1 MASIIG
7 SVSPFNETE
16 DTWQAYA
23 ERLEHFFLANEIDS
37 EGKKRAVLLSS
48 MGVKPYKLLSNLVAP
63 RKAGE
68 CSYTDVLK
76 NHHNPRPSII
86 VQRFKFNTRVRG
98 ASESIRTFVAE
109 LKKLSE
115 FCEYNDSLEEMLR
128 DRLVCGINNRRIQ
141 QRLLSERSLSF
152 AKALDIAQAMEA
164 AVEGIEDL
172 SGHITDKVCAMK
184 HHRTAA
190 AKTRSAA
197 SEYAIVVVGHMLT
210 VDVDSR
216 TASVINVKR

>member
-16 DTWQAYA
+16 DTWHAYA
-23 ERLEHFFLANEIDS
+23 ERLYHFFLANEIDS
-37 EGKKRAVLLSS
+37 EAKKRAVLLSS
-48 MGVKPYKLLSNLVAP
+48 MGFELYKLLSNLVAP

-68 CSYTDVLK
+68 CSYTEIVDVLK
-76 NHHNPRPSII
+76 NHHNPLQSTI

-115 FCEYNDSLEEMLR
+115 LCEYNASLEEMLR

-141 QRLLSERSLSF
+141 QRLLSKLRRQWKQQQRE
-152 AKALDIAQAMEA
+152 
-164 AVEGIEDL
+164 
-172 SGHITDKVCAMK
+172 
-184 HHRTAA
+184 
-190 AKTRSAA
+190 
-197 SEYAIVVVGHMLT
+197 
-210 VDVDSR
+210 
-216 TASVINVKR
+216 